1 MLRPPDDSRR
11 DPCRRRS
18 RPGAR
23 PLADEGEPGEH
34 ANPSLR
40 GAPVPDRLPG
50 QPRRG
55 GGEVTMP
62 DDRGESGGLVTAN
75 GDLTLR
81 DYFAAAAL
89 TGLGEVC
96 RKQLGGSPRLTA

>member
-1 MLRPPDDSRR
+1 
-11 DPCRRRS
+11 
-18 RPGAR
+18 
-23 PLADEGEPGEH
+23 
-34 ANPSLR
+34 
-40 GAPVPDRLPG
+40 
-50 QPRRG
+50 
-55 GGEVTMP
+55 MP

-96 RKQLGGSPRLTA
+96 RKQLGGSPRLTAETAYLIADAMLKERSKGVTGIEVVPGKPTTHEEGKKEGEKTPLQ